1 MRVRREQRGCGRSLV
16 VAIRLGRSLRAH
28 ASRTSVNEGVYVEE
42 RTGYPRGGGN
52 TEARWERRETWA
64 RAQRYNKPH
73 PLPWELPRPRTPH
86 DAQRGYRAL
95 PHLGYSHSKAYHQRC
110 HLSPTH
116 RASPASG
123 HCTPARA
130 VGDCQR
136 ARPCSDLLC
145 SGGPRTRQEMTRRAS
160 DARAGEA

>member
-1 MRVRREQRGCGRSLV
+1 M

-28 ASRTSVNEGVYVEE
+28 ASRTKEKQGVYVEE

-123 HCTPARA
+123 HCTRNGRLPASTPALGPPLFGRA
-130 VGDCQR
+130 EDTTRDDKTGQRCQGR
-136 ARPCSDLLC
+136 RGLDPDRVS
-145 SGGPRTRQEMTRRAS
+145 TRHI
-160 DARAGEA
+160 